1 MDASFSNAIEFMSTA
16 DKPTRDG
23 LIRQLGLND
32 CIAIVMGTMIGSGIF
47 LVPGSIANQLH
58 SFGAVMLLW
67 LVGGV
72 LSVFGALSLGELG
85 AAIPAAGGLYVYLT
99 RAYGRSMGFLYGWTV
114 LVFIHSGM
122 IATMAVGFGTY
133 VAPVLH
139 LSSVGQKILQI
150 GCILALTAIHCLG
163 VALGKTVQNVLTA
176 SKVIGLCVMV
186 VLLVSH
192 GSFARLGVNFWP
204 QHVSLGNISAFGVAL
219 IAVLWAYD
227 GWHLVSLTAGET
239 KNAGRVLPLSL
250 LIGTGL
256 TALIYI
262 AANVSYYMVLD
273 PAVMRTSNRVAAV
286 ATTAAIGPVASGIL
300 TGLIA
305 LAILGA
311 MNGNVFTTPR
321 ITWAM
326 SRDGLFFRA
335 LGHTN
340 RRFHTPD
347 TALIVHGVWASI
359 LTLIGS
365 FQELFTYVIFM
376 AWISYGLAV
385 AAVIVLRVKE
395 PQLARPYRCP
405 WYPYAPIAFLIATV
419 CLTLNTIV
427 TDPKH
432 SLVGLALALCGLPM
446 YFLFR
451 YLNAWSAPEPVSVP

>member
-1 MDASFSNAIEFMSTA
+1 MGTQEESNTN
-16 DKPTRDG
+16 G
-23 LIRQLGLND
+23 LVRRLGLGD

-67 LVGGV
+67 IAGGV

-99 RAYGRSMGFLYGWTV
+99 RAYGRSAGFLYGWTV

-133 VAPVLH
+133 VAPLFH
-139 LSSVGQKILQI
+139 LSPIGQRCLQI
-150 GCILALTAIHCLG
+150 GCILTLTIIHCLG
-163 VALGKTVQNVLTA
+163 VGLGKTVQNVLTA
-176 SKVIGLCVMV
+176 SKVVGLCLMI
-186 VLLVSH
+186 VLLLSH
-192 GSFARLGVNFWP
+192 GSFARLSANLWP
-204 QHVSLGNISAFGVAL
+204 RHVSMGNVSAFGVAL

-239 KNAGRVLPLSL
+239 KNPARVLPLSL
-250 LIGTGL
+250 LLGTGV

-262 AANVSYYMVLD
+262 AANVSYYLVLD
-273 PAVMRTSNRVAAV
+273 PAVIRTSNRVAAV
-286 ATTAAIGPVASGIL
+286 ATEAAFGPVASVIL

-305 LAILGA
+305 MAILGA
-311 MNGNVFTTPR
+311 INGSVFTTPR

-347 TALIVHGVWASI
+347 AALIVHGVWASI

-385 AAVIVLRVKE
+385 AAVIVLRRRE
-395 PQLARPYRCP
+395 PHLPRPYRCP
-405 WYPYAPIAFLIATV
+405 WYPYAPVAFLIATA

-432 SLVGLALALCGLPM
+432 SLLGLALALCGLPT
-446 YFLFR
+446 YFLFK
-451 YLNAWSAPEPVSVP
+451 YLNRWNAVEPVSAR

>member
-1 MDASFSNAIEFMSTA
+1 MAVL
-16 DKPTRDG
+16 DKPNSDA
-23 LIRQLGLND
+23 LVRQLGLND

-67 LVGGV
+67 IAGGM

-99 RAYGRSMGFLYGWTV
+99 RAYGRSVGFLYGWTV

-133 VAPVLH
+133 VAPVFH
-139 LSSVGQKILQI
+139 LSSAAQKCLQV
-150 GCILALTAIHCLG
+150 GCILMLTAIHCRG
-163 VALGKTVQNVLTA
+163 VALGKTVQNALTA
-176 SKVIGLCVMV
+176 SKVIGLCTMV
-186 VLLVSH
+186 VLLLWH
-192 GSFARLGVNFWP
+192 GSLARLSGNLWP
-204 QHVSLGNISAFGVAL
+204 QSVSLANVSAFGVAL

-239 KNAGRVLPLSL
+239 KKAGQVLPLSL

-256 TALIYI
+256 TALIYM
-262 AANVSYYMVLD
+262 AANLSYYMVLD
-273 PAVMRTSNRVAAV
+273 AAHIRTSNRVAAV
-286 ATTAAIGPVASGIL
+286 ATTAAAGRVASGVL

-326 SRDGLFFRA
+326 SRDGLLFRA

-340 RRFHTPD
+340 QRFHTPD

-385 AAVIVLRVKE
+385 AALIVLRVKE
-395 PQLARPYRCP
+395 PQLVRPYRCP
-405 WYPYAPIAFLIATV
+405 WYPFAPVAFLAATA
-419 CLTLNTIV
+419 CLILNTIV

-446 YFLFR
+446 YFLFK
-451 YLNAWSAPEPVSVP
+451 YLNGSRAVEPISAR